1 MSTAAAPAALTESI
15 AADWEQKVG
24 KLLAELCDLQDE
36 LLALLSERQALL
48 SSGNVSPPDSL
59 CHRAPALAS
68 RLAACRQR
76 RAELLTRASHEQARL
91 GTLLQNEML
100 TEWIRA
106 QRLLLEL
113 SQELETFATGRPPAA
128 E

>member
-1 MSTAAAPAALTESI
+1 MSTAAAPAALTELI

-24 KLLAELCDLQDE
+24 KLLAELCDLQHE
-36 LLALLSERQALL
+36 LLALLGQRQALL
-48 SSGNVSPPDSL
+48 SSGKSLRLDSL
-59 CHRAPALAS
+59 RHRAPALAS
-68 RLAACRQR
+68 RLAACRLR
-76 RAELLTRASHEQARL
+76 RAELLTRPSHEQARM

-113 SQELETFATGRPPAA
+113 SQQLETFATSRHPAA